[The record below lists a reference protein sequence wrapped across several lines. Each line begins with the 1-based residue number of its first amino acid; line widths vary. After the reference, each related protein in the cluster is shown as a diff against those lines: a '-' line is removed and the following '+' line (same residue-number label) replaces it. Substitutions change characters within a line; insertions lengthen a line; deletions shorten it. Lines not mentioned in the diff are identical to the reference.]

1 MASTIKWFTE
11 EEEVRIVKAIR
22 EAEENTSGE
31 IRIHVENNL
40 QQPPLAEALRVFK
53 ELEMHKTAARNGV
66 LILLAPSQKSFA
78 ILGDEGIHTKVGSD
92 FWQEEKELMRSFFA
106 RGAYADGLIAA
117 IRQVG
122 EKLKAFFPYQA
133 DDANEL
139 SDDLSYG
146 S

>member
-11 EEEVRIVKAIR
+11 EEEVRIVEAIR
-22 EAEENTSGE
+22 EAEKNTSGE

-40 QQPPLAEALRVFK
+40 QQPPLAEALQVFK

-66 LILLAPSQKSFA
+66 LILLAPAQKGYA
-78 ILGDEGIHTKVGSD
+78 ILGDEGIHAKVGSD
-92 FWQEEKELMRSFFA
+92 FWQEEKELMHSFFA

-117 IRQVG
+117 VQQVG
-122 EKLKAFFPYQA
+122 EKLKAFFPYQT

>member
-1 MASTIKWFTE
+1 MTSKIKWFTE
-11 EEEVRIVKAIR
+11 EEEDRIVEAIR
-22 EAEENTSGE
+22 EAEKNTSGE

-40 QQPPLAEALRVFK
+40 QRPPLAEALQVFK

-66 LILLAPSQKSFA
+66 LILLAPAQKSFA

-92 FWQEEKELMRSFFA
+92 FWQEEKELMRSFFS

-117 IRQVG
+117 VQQVG
-122 EKLKAFFPYQA
+122 EKLKVYFPYQT

>member
-1 MASTIKWFTE
+1 MTSTIKWFTE
-11 EEEVRIVKAIR
+11 EEEDRIVEAIR
-22 EAEENTSGE
+22 EAEKNTSGE

-40 QQPPLAEALRVFK
+40 QQPPLAEALQVFK

-66 LILLAPSQKSFA
+66 LILLAPAQKSFA
-78 ILGDEGIHTKVGSD
+78 ILGDEGIHAKVGSD
-92 FWQEEKELMRSFFA
+92 FWQEEKELMRSFFSQ
-106 RGAYADGLIAA
+106 GAYADGLIAA
-117 IRQVG
+117 VQQVG
-122 EKLKAFFPYQA
+122 EKLKLYFPYQT